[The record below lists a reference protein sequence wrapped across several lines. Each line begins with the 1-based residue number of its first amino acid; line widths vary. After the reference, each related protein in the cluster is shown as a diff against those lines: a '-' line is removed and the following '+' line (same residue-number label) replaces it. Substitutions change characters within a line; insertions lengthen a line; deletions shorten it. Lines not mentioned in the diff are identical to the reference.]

1 MITAKIS
8 LGQAGIFSCSLL
20 LSVDTRDKHRGDAVS
35 TMHWDFKPVGDCSTQ
50 SKEKLPTT
58 LLFQTDF
65 HIAHY
70 WMHTAASHVL
80 SLGLSNLTVLYTGSA
95 QRYCQNYIWVNW
107 TYNQHKEKR
116 LATTFKLL

>member
-1 MITAKIS
+1 MITEKIS

-20 LSVDTRDKHRGDAVS
+20 LFVDTRDKHRGDAVS

-65 HIAHY
+65 HIIIGCTLLHP
-70 WMHTAASHVL
+70 MF
-80 SLGLSNLTVLYTGSA
+80 SLKGF
-95 QRYCQNYIWVNW
+95 QI
-107 TYNQHKEKR
+107 
-116 LATTFKLL
+116 